1 MATLSSTQIC
11 GTYTSK
17 YTVTEGTACTFVKAD
32 NSTACEIF
40 GCCSAI
46 TRGTQGAIYNPLR
59 EFCYYSSSYSPS
71 GLLFNV
77 DGWSD
82 LSNITTR
89 NYGNFVEVLGGSVGN
104 YVVGTEM
111 IMWDVNNDNYHKIC
125 FTAWTQGGQGGGFT
139 YVRTPLT
146 LSDDRLTVSSLTVGD
161 EVVFPTDISIK
172 AQNFYSS
179 CSGTICNNGEI
190 SLSSCNLNI
199 GIGYNIATC
208 GFSTTTPLTRPVNQ
222 NVFIGNAIL
231 CRNASSV
238 LNSITFGNVFIGR
251 SIASSLPQS
260 TATNMCYNVG
270 IGQSALSWLGCCYQ
284 GNFNTAIGTNSSA
297 LLKCGCLNTSIGY
310 YSLRGNCLGSCNTGL
325 GACALCTTSSNYNNT
340 TGVGYCALV
349 TGSNQVQI
357 GNSSTTTYVYG
368 TVQNRSDE
376 RDKTEIRDTLLGLNF
391 INCLRPVDFKWDMRD
406 DYFSE
411 APTMPEIS
419 DDMSDEEIQSINA
432 QHEADL
438 EQWKNENNLGVVSSD
453 GTHKRNRFHHGLIA
467 QEVKQVIDD
476 LGIDFGGYQD
486 HSIADGDSTLTIGY
500 DELIAPLIKAVQ
512 ELKSTIDNLE
522 SRIQTL
528 ESN

>member
-17 YTVTEGTACTFVKAD
+17 YTVTEGTACTFVKSD

-46 TRGTQGAIYNPLR
+46 TRGVQGAIYNPLR
-59 EFCYYSSSYSPS
+59 QYCYTGSFESPT
-71 GLLFNV
+71 GLLFNI

-82 LSNITTR
+82 LSNVTTR
-89 NYGNFVEVLGGSVGN
+89 NYGSFTEVLGGSVGN
-104 YVVGTEM
+104 NVVGTEM
-111 IMWDVNNDNYHKIC
+111 IMWDENNDNYHKMC
-125 FTAWTQGGQGGGFT
+125 FTAWTQGGGGGFT

-146 LSDDRLTVSSLTVGD
+146 LSDDRLTVSSLTVGN

-172 AQNFYSS
+172 AQNFYSQCGGS
-179 CSGTICNNGEI
+179 TICNKGEI
-190 SLSSCNLNI
+190 LLSSCNKSI
-199 GIGYNIATC
+199 GIGYDIGTC
-208 GFSTTTPLTRPVNQ
+208 AFSNTIPLTRPINQ
-222 NVFIGNAIL
+222 SVFIGSSIL
-231 CRNASSV
+231 NRNASSV
-238 LNSITFGNVFIGR
+238 LNSRTFANVFIGTA
-251 SIASSLPQS
+251 IACSVPQS

-270 IGQSALSWLGCCYQ
+270 VGYASLSWLGCCYQ
-284 GNFNTAIGTNSSA
+284 GRFNSAIGASSSQ
-297 LLKCGCLNTSIGY
+297 LLKCGDYNTSLGW
-310 YSLRGNCLGSCNTGL
+310 YSLRMNQTGSCNTGL
-325 GACALCTTSSNYNNT
+325 GALALCNNSSYNNT

-419 DDMSDEEIQSINA
+419 DDMSDEEIQSINE

-467 QEVKQVIDD
+467 QEVKQVIDN
-476 LGIDFGGYQD
+476 LGVDFGGYQD
-486 HSIADGDSTLTIGY
+486 HSISDGDSTLTIGY
-500 DELIAPLIKAVQ
+500 DELIAPLIKSVQ

-522 SRIQTL
+522 NRIQTL